1 MKIRNLDLGAEPVIL
16 APMEDVTDQ
25 PFRRLC
31 KHWGADLMYTEFI
44 SADAVVRD
52 VDSTLRKTII
62 SPEERPVGI
71 QIYGKEIEPMV
82 EAAKR
87 VAEIGPDVLDI
98 NFGCPVKKIAS
109 KGAGAGMLRDIPK
122 MVAMTKAIVD
132 AVGSKVPVTVK
143 TRLGWDESTK
153 FVVDTAE
160 RLQDVGIEALTIHG
174 RTRAQMYT
182 GEADWTLIGEV
193 KNNPRMKI
201 PIIGNGDVTTPQRL
215 KECFDRYGV
224 DGVMVGRA
232 SIGAPWIFREMKQY
246 LLTGEVPAISNTE
259 KMALIRRQ
267 IDESIDRIDEYRGIL
282 HIRRHLAATPLFKGI
297 RNFRPLRIAMLQANT
312 RQELDTILDH
322 IENDILPNLD
332 NQNLEENEA
341 RID

>member
-193 KNNPRMKI
+193 KNNPRMHI
-201 PIIGNGDVTTPQRL
+201 PVIGNGDITSGSQAR
-215 KECFDRYGV
+215 EYFNRYGV
-224 DGVMVGRA
+224 DGIMIGRA
-232 SIGAPWIFREMKQY
+232 SIGHPWIFEEVKHY
-246 LLTGEVPAISNTE
+246 LRTGEALPAIT
-259 KMALIRRQ
+259 IREQTQRLANQ
-267 IDESIDRIDEYRGIL
+267 LDDTLAWIGDERRAIL
-282 HIRRHLAATPLFKGI
+282 HIRRHLAVSFKGLADFRQLKI
-297 RNFRPLRIAMLQANT
+297 RLLRADSIAEVKT
-312 RQELDTILDH
+312 C
-322 IENDILPNLD
+322 
-332 NQNLEENEA
+332 LEEITA
-341 RID
+341 RYSNN

>member
-1 MKIRNLDLGAEPVIL
+1 MKIGNIDLGDRPVML

-25 PFRRLC
+25 SFRLICREQ
-31 KHWGADLMYTEFI
+31 GADMVYTEFV
-44 SADAVVRD
+44 SADALVRNIERSIQKMYIAPGERPAAIQIYGRD
-52 VDSTLRKTII
+52 VDS
-62 SPEERPVGI
+62 
-71 QIYGKEIEPMV
+71 MV
-82 EAAKR
+82 EAARIAAAAK
-87 VAEIGPDVLDI
+87 PDLIDI
-98 NFGCPVKKIAS
+98 NWGCPVKKIAG
-109 KGAGAGMLRDIPK
+109 KGSGAGMLRNVPLLLEI
-122 MVAMTKAIVD
+122 TRAIVQ
-132 AVGSKVPVTVK
+132 AVDVPVTVK
-143 TRLGWDESTK
+143 TRLGWDHDHK
-153 FVVDTAE
+153 IIVDLAE
-160 RLQDVGIEALTIHG
+160 QLQDCGIAALTIHG
-174 RTRAQMYT
+174 RTRSQVYT

-193 KNNPRMKI
+193 KNNPRMTI
-201 PIIGNGDVTTPQRL
+201 PIIGNGDVTTPERL

-312 RQELDTILDH
+312 RQELDIILDH